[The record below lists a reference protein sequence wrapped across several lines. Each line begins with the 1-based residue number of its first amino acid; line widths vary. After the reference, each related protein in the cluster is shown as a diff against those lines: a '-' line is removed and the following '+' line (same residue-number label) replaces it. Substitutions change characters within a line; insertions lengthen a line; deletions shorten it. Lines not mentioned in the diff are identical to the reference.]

1 MRSMSASFPSSSF
14 ALSIASSSI
23 LISFIGPPLL
33 GNMVQRHSKP
43 APADLLCRTRRG
55 YCAGFSFRSPFSEI
69 IILIVIIIIEVE
81 VLIVPVL
88 LIVRISVEQKDPD

>member
-1 MRSMSASFPSSSF
+1 
-14 ALSIASSSI
+14 
-23 LISFIGPPLL
+23 
-33 GNMVQRHSKP
+33 MVQRHSKP

-55 YCAGFSFRSPFSEI
+55 YCAVFSFRSPFSEI
-69 IILIVIIIIEVE
+69 IIVIIIIEVE